1 MDWIWY
7 VNLLLTSVSEL
18 VSVFVFGNFRT
29 VLFMIL
35 MFCAGRDMYTSVHKR
50 TFWFCFC
57 GSGFKIGFQVNFILV

>member
-35 MFCAGRDMYTSVHKR
+35 MFCAGRDMCWAYTSAL
-50 TFWFCFC
+50 F
-57 GSGFKIGFQVNFILV
+57 GFASVVLDLKLDSR